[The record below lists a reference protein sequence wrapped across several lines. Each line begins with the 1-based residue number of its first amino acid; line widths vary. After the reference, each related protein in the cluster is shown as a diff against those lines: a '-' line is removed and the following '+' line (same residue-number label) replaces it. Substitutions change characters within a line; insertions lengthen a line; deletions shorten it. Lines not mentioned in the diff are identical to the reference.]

1 MEQFQWERLED
12 THLGGESGVWGLCCE
27 MGVKIPI
34 LNQDMERFGVQTESK
49 YNIISSEL
57 LAKAKGVTVLD
68 P

>member
-1 MEQFQWERLED
+1 
-12 THLGGESGVWGLCCE
+12 
-27 MGVKIPI
+27 
-34 LNQDMERFGVQTESK
+34 MERFGVQTESK